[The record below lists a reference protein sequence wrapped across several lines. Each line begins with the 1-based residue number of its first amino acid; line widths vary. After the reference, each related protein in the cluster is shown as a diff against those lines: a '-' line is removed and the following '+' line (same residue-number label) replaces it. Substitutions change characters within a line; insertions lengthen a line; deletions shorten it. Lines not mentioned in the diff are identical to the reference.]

1 MIRFVKHED
10 IDRDKWDQAIKNAWF
25 SSVFA
30 QYEMLDALTC
40 PDTWHAL
47 VEDDYLGVMPLP
59 VRSKF
64 GIPYIYTPFFMPQM
78 GIFSSKT
85 IHDEDTRAYLSAIPK
100 KYVQA
105 DLILNRQDEIL
116 DANVQLVSHELNL
129 QKPYPNLRA
138 QYSQN
143 TVRNIRDAE
152 GQGTVITFG
161 ESVIEETVRLF
172 RENRGQEAA
181 VHFQDA
187 DYGRLLSVAQALDNA
202 RALRTVSAHTSE
214 GTLIA
219 GALFVMD
226 GSRLWFWFSGRD
238 NQYASHKPIFLL
250 MDAVIRQF
258 SEQALTLDF
267 NGSSNPNVARM
278 YRSFGGEPYNIP
290 LVKIS
295 RCPWLM
301 KIKGMIRG

>member
-1 MIRFVKHED
+1 
-10 IDRDKWDQAIKNAWF
+10 
-25 SSVFA
+25 
-30 QYEMLDALTC
+30 
-40 PDTWHAL
+40 
-47 VEDDYLGVMPLP
+47 
-59 VRSKF
+59 
-64 GIPYIYTPFFMPQM
+64 M

-100 KYVQA
+100 KYLQA
-105 DLILNRQDEIL
+105 DLILNRQNEIL

-143 TVRNIRDAE
+143 TVRNIRDGE

-161 ESVIEETVRLF
+161 ESVVEETVRLF

-187 DYGRLLSVAQALDNA
+187 DYKRLFSVAQALDNA

-226 GSRLWFWFSGRD
+226 GPRLWFWFSGRD

-278 YRSFGGEPYNIP
+278 YRSFAGEPYYIP
-290 LVKIS
+290 LVRIS

-301 KIKGMIRG
+301 KIKGMLKG

>member
-10 IDRDKWDQAIKNAWF
+10 IDREKWDQAIKNAWF
-25 SSVFA
+25 SSVYA

-100 KYVQA
+100 KYLQA
-105 DLILNRQDEIL
+105 DLILNRQNEIL

-187 DYGRLLSVAQALDNA
+187 DYRRLLSVAQALDNA

-226 GSRLWFWFSGRD
+226 GPRLWFWFSGRD

-290 LVKIS
+290 LVRIS

-301 KIKGMIRG
+301 KIKGMIHG